1 MHQGIR
7 TLDGDQIRRRQLSS
21 WNSIDQHF
29 GVGTRAGKRPCRRMT
44 ESQSRRNDMAGS
56 GSNNRQRQKI
66 IQARVSEQQYE
77 LLKAQADA
85 AGLSVSALICFALFD
100 QQPVRASRTPPLDRE
115 MAARLLAALGP
126 MACAMRKAAD
136 AGDLEQLSDA
146 VEAAQRDLSE
156 LRVALFTALGRTP

>member
-1 MHQGIR
+1 
-7 TLDGDQIRRRQLSS
+7 
-21 WNSIDQHF
+21 
-29 GVGTRAGKRPCRRMT
+29 
-44 ESQSRRNDMAGS
+44 MAGS

-126 MACAMRKAAD
+126 MACAMRKATD
-136 AGDLEQLSDA
+136 AGDLDQLSDA

-156 LRVALFTALGRTP
+156 LRVALFNSLGRTP